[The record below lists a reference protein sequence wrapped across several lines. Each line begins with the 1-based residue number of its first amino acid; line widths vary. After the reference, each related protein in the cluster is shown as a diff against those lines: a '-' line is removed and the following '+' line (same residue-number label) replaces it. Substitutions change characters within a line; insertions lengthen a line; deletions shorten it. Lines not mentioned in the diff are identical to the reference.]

1 MAAPHITILMATCN
15 GARYLPTQLDSLI
28 SQTHSNWSLMA
39 SDDGSHDGT
48 ADILRAFD
56 STHPGR
62 VAGLFDGPG
71 VGSPAQNFMAL
82 LMRPDVPMG
91 LVALADQDDV
101 WLPQKLAR
109 AVDHLATTPPNLP
122 AIYAT
127 ESILTDADLR
137 PLAAS
142 GEPTA
147 VPGFRNALVQNL
159 FAGHSTVLN
168 ASALALVQHAGTPQ
182 NIAFHDWWLYQ
193 LIAGAGGRCL
203 LDPAQT
209 VFYRQH
215 GTNAFGSAFGVKG
228 ALRRL
233 NHLWRNDY
241 AVWLRAHWQ
250 ALHAAAPYLTPEARD
265 ILRDLV
271 ERPVAESRLAQFRR
285 LHLHR
290 STAHGTAA
298 LWLAAGLGRI

>member
-1 MAAPHITILMATCN
+1 MVAPHITILMATCN
-15 GARYLPTQLDSLI
+15 GAQYLTAQLNSLL

-39 SDDGSHDGT
+39 SDDGSLDGT
-48 ADILRAFD
+48 ADILRAFGRA
-56 STHPGR
+56 HPGR
-62 VAGLFDGPG
+62 VAGLFNGPG
-71 VGSPAQNFMAL
+71 LGAAQNFLTL
-82 LMRPDVPMG
+82 LMRPDIPAG

-109 AVDHLATTPPNLP
+109 ALDHLATTPPNLP
-122 AIYAT
+122 ALYAS

-137 PLAAS
+137 PLACS
-142 GEPTA
+142 REPTA

-168 ASALALVQHAGTPQ
+168 AAALSLVQHAGTPQ

-215 GTNAFGSAFGVKG
+215 RSNAFGSAFGVTG
-228 ALRRL
+228 ALRCL
-233 NHLWRNDY
+233 NHLARNDY

-265 ILRDLV
+265 ILRDLI

-290 STAHGTAA
+290 STARGTAA
-298 LWLAAGLGRI
+298 LLLAAALGHI